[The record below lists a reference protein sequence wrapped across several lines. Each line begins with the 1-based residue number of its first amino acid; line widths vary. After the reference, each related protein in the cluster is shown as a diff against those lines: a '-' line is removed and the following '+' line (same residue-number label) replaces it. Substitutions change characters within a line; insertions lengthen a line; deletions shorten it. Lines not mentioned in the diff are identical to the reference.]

1 MKLLYTKRSP
11 YARKVR
17 VIALEKNIPLD
28 LVDEDLQ
35 TKSQRLLEAN
45 PLGKVPTL
53 VLDNGTTVFDSS
65 VICQYLDAF
74 NDNPIMIPH
83 NGNSFR
89 LVVTLRST
97 RHESEKVRE
106 VGERIE
112 VLKWEAFADDL
123 MTTAINLYMEK
134 VRHPNDFHEEF
145 TATMEANILSAYA
158 YIEKNLPKLKNFNL
172 ALVAVGSA
180 IGYIHFRLPH
190 LKVQGALSEWFEEI
204 SKRPSMAQTI
214 PVV

>member
-17 VIALEKNIPLD
+17 AVALEKNIPLD

-35 TKSQRLLEAN
+35 NKSQRLLDAN

-53 VLDNGTTVFDSS
+53 VLDDGTTVFDSP
-65 VICQYLDAF
+65 VICQYLDGLNEGA
-74 NDNPIMIPH
+74 IMIP
-83 NGNSFR
+83 R
-89 LVVTLRST
+89 
-97 RHESEKVRE
+97 EASERF
-106 VGERIE
+106 E

-134 VRHPNDFHEEF
+134 VRHPQDFHKEF
-145 TATMEANILSAYA
+145 TATLEKNINSAYG
-158 YIEKNLPKLKNFNL
+158 YIEKNLPKLKKFNL
-172 ALVAVGSA
+172 APVAVASA
-180 IGYIHFRLPH
+180 IGYVHFRLPH
-190 LKVQGALSEWFEEI
+190 LKVRGALSQWFEEF

-214 PVV
+214 PVA

>member
-17 VIALEKNIPLD
+17 VVALEKDIALD
-28 LVDEDLQ
+28 LIDEDLQ
-35 TKSQRLLEAN
+35 KKSQRLLDAN

-65 VICQYLDAF
+65 VICQYLDSLNNNAILV
-74 NDNPIMIPH
+74 PREA
-83 NGNSFR
+83 SER
-89 LVVTLRST
+89 L
-97 RHESEKVRE
+97 
-106 VGERIE
+106 E

-123 MTTAINLYMEK
+123 TTTAINLYMEK
-134 VRHPNDFHEEF
+134 VRHPNDFHKDF
-145 TATMEANILSAYA
+145 TVNLEANVRLAYG
-158 YIEKNLPKLKNFNL
+158 YIEKNLPKLKKFNL
-172 ALVAVGSA
+172 APIAVASA

-190 LKVQGALSEWFEEI
+190 LKGQGALLQWFEEI

>member
-17 VIALEKNIPLD
+17 VIALEKNIALE

-35 TKSQRLLEAN
+35 KKSQRLLEAN

-53 VLDNGTTVFDSS
+53 VLDNGMTVFDSP
-65 VICQYLDAF
+65 VICQFLDGL
-74 NDNPIMIPH
+74 NDKAMMIP
-83 NGNSFR
+83 
-89 LVVTLRST
+89 
-97 RHESEKVRE
+97 RE

-123 MTTAINLYMEK
+123 MTAAINLYMEK
-134 VRHPNDFHEEF
+134 VRHPQDFHQDF
-145 TATMEANILSAYA
+145 TAAQQKNILSAYA
-158 YIEKNLPKLKNFNL
+158 HIEGNLSKLEKFNL
-172 ALVAVGSA
+172 ASVAVASA

-190 LKVQGALSEWFEEI
+190 LKVQGTLLQWFEEI
-204 SKRPSMAQTI
+204 SKRPSMAQTV
-214 PVV
+214 PVA

>member
-17 VIALEKNIPLD
+17 VIAFEKDIALD

-35 TKSQRLLEAN
+35 KKSQRLLSAN

-53 VLDNGTTVFDSS
+53 VLDNGTTVFDSP
-65 VICQYLDAF
+65 VICQYLDGLQ
-74 NDNPIMIPH
+74 DKPMMIP
-83 NGNSFR
+83 
-89 LVVTLRST
+89 
-97 RHESEKVRE
+97 RE
-106 VGERIE
+106 AIERIE

-123 MTTAINLYMEK
+123 TAAAINLYMEK
-134 VRHPNDFHEEF
+134 VRHPHDFHKDF
-145 TATMEANILSAYA
+145 TAALEANIRLAYG

-172 ALVAVGSA
+172 APIAVASA

-190 LKVQGALSEWFEEI
+190 LKGQGALSQWFEEI
-204 SKRPSMAQTI
+204 SKRPSMAQTM
-214 PVV
+214 PVA